1 MWQKNDEIIAKDEI
15 QFRFTNYLLT
25 AIRRKRKDYLSKI
38 CSCME
43 HEVVIDELLY
53 QSDKA
58 EYDELNT
65 FMLMQRLDNTS
76 LWHALSDLSERELYV
91 LLERIV
97 EEKTFSELSEELGLR
112 YKGIS
117 AIYYR
122 TIKKIRAA
130 MKGDEKVTFD
140 QLLQDA
146 KNGSNSAVTKI
157 LQIYRP
163 LLIKNSIV
171 RGRFDEDLYQE
182 LCLILLKCIK
192 QFEQ

>member
-15 QFRFTNYLLT
+15 QFRITNYLLT

-53 QSDKA
+53 QSDKT

-130 MKGDEKVTFD
+130 MKGDEKSD
-140 QLLQDA
+140 
-146 KNGSNSAVTKI
+146 I
-157 LQIYRP
+157 
-163 LLIKNSIV
+163 
-171 RGRFDEDLYQE
+171 
-182 LCLILLKCIK
+182 
-192 QFEQ
+192 